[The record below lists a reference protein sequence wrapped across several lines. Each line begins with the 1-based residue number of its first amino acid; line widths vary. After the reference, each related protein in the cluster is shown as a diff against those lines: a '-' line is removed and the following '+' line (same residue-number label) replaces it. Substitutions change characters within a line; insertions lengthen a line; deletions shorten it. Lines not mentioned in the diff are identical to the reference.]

1 MTLIRNVLAWI
12 AVAAVIAV
20 MAPIV
25 ALINIIV
32 VIIAAPIA
40 AFSLVAYAIEEGL
53 SVRFSTG
60 DRWFTLNNR
69 LSTVIGIIT
78 GTPAIVMNLAIE
90 NVYCLI
96 HS

>member
-1 MTLIRNVLAWI
+1 MRLIRNIFAWI
-12 AVAAVIAV
+12 AVAAVIIV

-32 VIIAAPIA
+32 VI
-40 AFSLVAYAIEEGL
+40 
-53 SVRFSTG
+53 
-60 DRWFTLNNR
+60 
-69 LSTVIGIIT
+69 GIIT
-78 GTPAIVMNLAIE
+78 GAPAIVMNLAIE

>member
-1 MTLIRNVLAWI
+1 
-12 AVAAVIAV
+12 

-32 VIIAAPIA
+32 VI
-40 AFSLVAYAIEEGL
+40 
-53 SVRFSTG
+53 
-60 DRWFTLNNR
+60 
-69 LSTVIGIIT
+69 GIIA
-78 GTPAIVMNLAIE
+78 GVPAIVMNLAIE